1 MPSHPYRCL
10 HGGLGYTA
18 AGWVWRG
25 RKKHAVSEE
34 VRATYVRA
42 LSLSIIHRPISRF
55 RARPLAALAAAG
67 RASPVP
73 AVPQRTTGL
82 RTIDL
87 SVSALGARAR
97 GSDSLPRITRPR
109 PGVIPG
115 AWPGPHPLL
124 ALCPRRHTLLSVSDL
139 SLHDSQ
145 ASSQHSINPRTV
157 PRRTQRAGDWTAVVI
172 LHELLQRKCARS
184 VALRRWLTSA
194 YLRLAASSLAFDL
207 TTRPT
212 VSSLAS
218 SASSRFS
225 LKPDHTL
232 RAWKQAM
239 HMVRI
244 GLASWAVL
252 EAKGAHTQ
260 CPEPRRPGQRRSAWS
275 RSRS

>member
-1 MPSHPYRCL
+1 MYPVRSAS
-10 HGGLGYTA
+10 A
-18 AGWVWRG
+18 ADRTLRRG
-25 RKKHAVSEE
+25 RKKARGFENE
-34 VRATYVRA
+34 VRATAVVRA

-55 RARPLAALAAAG
+55 RARSLAALAAAG
-67 RASPVP
+67 RASGMAGPPVRP
-73 AVPQRTTGL
+73 YVLR

-87 SVSALGARAR
+87 SISALGARTR
-97 GSDSLPRITRPR
+97 GSLPRIARPR
-109 PGVIPG
+109 PGAIPG
-115 AWPGPHPLL
+115 ARPGPRPLL